1 MSSGLRCLS
10 VTKLKQ
16 LKRRKSSGSLNTGV
30 PTKKNERSG
39 DNLKRFNIHMGMK
52 MTKSLLY
59 PHPPDLLEKS
69 SVTAPTTKNKGGS
82 VAGMPIVSASKD
94 SKVGGEG

>member
-1 MSSGLRCLS
+1 MEVSTR
-10 VTKLKQ
+10 VQ
-16 LKRRKSSGSLNTGV
+16 
-30 PTKKNERSG
+30 TKKNERSG

-52 MTKSLLY
+52 TTKNLLY
-59 PHPPDLLEKS
+59 PHTLDLPKRGKILGLPAIAAPPT
-69 SVTAPTTKNKGGS
+69 VTAPTTKNNGGS